1 MMTDPIA
8 DMLTRI
14 RNGLH
19 AKREEVL
26 VPASKTKENI
36 ARIMKDEGFLSDVQT
51 IGEGKNRSIVIK
63 LKYTAS
69 KKSVISDIAK
79 ISKLGRRVY
88 LARDEIR
95 SVKRGR
101 GIAILSTSKGIMK
114 DADAKKNG
122 VGGEL
127 ICTIW

>member
-19 AKREEVL
+19 AKHVEVV
-26 VPASKTKENI
+26 VPASKIKESI
-36 ARIMKDEGFLSDVQT
+36 AKIMKEEGFLNDVQT
-51 IGEGKNRSIVIK
+51 MGEGKKRAIIIK
-63 LKYTAS
+63 LKYAAS
-69 KKSVISDIAK
+69 KKSVISEILR

-88 LARDEIR
+88 LTKDEIR
-95 SVKRGR
+95 TVKRGR

-127 ICTIW
+127 ICTMW

>member
-8 DMLTRI
+8 DMLTQI

-19 AKREEVL
+19 AKHEQV
-26 VPASKTKENI
+26 VIPASRMKGKIAAILKE
-36 ARIMKDEGFLSDVQT
+36 EGFLNDVET
-51 IGEGKNRSIVIK
+51 MGEGKRKSLVIR

-69 KKSVISDIAK
+69 KKPVISEIQK

-88 LARDEIR
+88 LAKDEIR
-95 SVKRGR
+95 SVRYGR

-114 DADAKKNG
+114 DADAKKQG
-122 VGGEL
+122 IGGEL
-127 ICTIW
+127 LCTVW